1 MSQLPWHNSLQQALA
16 QRREEG
22 LYRQIRLRDGA
33 QGVNVNVDGRDLVSF
48 CSNDYLGLANHPAL
62 IQAFKNA
69 ADIEGVGSGAA
80 HLLTGHSR
88 FHQQLEEALA
98 EFTGQQKVML
108 FATGYMANLAVID
121 GLLERGDTVIQ
132 DKLNHASL
140 LDGGRLSN
148 ATLIR
153 YSHNDMAMLH
163 KRLHGVANTE
173 RKLIV
178 SDGVFSMDGDLA
190 PLPEIMALAKQHRA
204 GVVIDDAHGLGVIGE
219 QGKGTLNYF
228 ADKLTENPI
237 LVGTFGKAFGTAGAF
252 IAADEL
258 VIDTLNQQA
267 RSFIYTTAPPP
278 AIAAASLK
286 ALAIIKNEPERRQQL
301 QARIQQ
307 FRDGARQLGLQLMD
321 SFTAIQPILIG
332 DDKRALAIG
341 WQLEEKGFLVGV
353 IRPPTVPKNTARLR
367 ITLSANHSEAQ
378 VTQLLSALEQC
389 HVH

>member
-1 MSQLPWHNSLQQALA
+1 MPQLPWHEDLQQALI
-16 QRREEG
+16 RRQSAG
-22 LYRQIRLRDGA
+22 LYRQMRLRDGA
-33 QGVNVNVDGRDLVSF
+33 QGVNVNVDGRDLISF

-62 IQAFKNA
+62 IKAFKNA
-69 ADIEGVGSGAA
+69 VNIEGVGSGAA

-98 EFTGQQKVML
+98 EFTGHQKVML

-121 GLLERGDTVIQ
+121 GLLDRGDAVIQ

-140 LDGGRLSN
+140 LDGGRLSK

-153 YSHNDMAMLH
+153 YPHNDMAMLH
-163 KRLHGVANTE
+163 KRLHGVASTT

-190 PLPEIMALAKQHRA
+190 PLSEIMALAKQHRA

-219 QGKGTLNYF
+219 QGKGSLQYF
-228 ADKLTENPI
+228 ADKLTDKPI

-258 VIDTLNQQA
+258 VIETLTQQA

-278 AIAAASLK
+278 AIAAATLK
-286 ALAIIKNEPERRQQL
+286 ALEIIANESARRQQL
-301 QARIQQ
+301 HARIQQ
-307 FRDGARQLGLQLMD
+307 FRSGAAQLGLQLMD
-321 SFTAIQPILIG
+321 SFTAIQPIVIG

-341 WQLEEKGFLVGV
+341 RQLEEKGFLVGV

-367 ITLSANHSEAQ
+367 ITLSANHSEMQ
-378 VTQLLSALEQC
+378 VEQLLSALEQC
-389 HVH
+389 NVH